1 MVVVIIGVPDS
12 GKSQMAEQRAMEL
25 ANNSRKYYIATMIPF
40 GEEGEKRVQK
50 HRKMRAGKGFE
61 TIECPVNLG
70 DRVDSFKDFSEA
82 TCLLEC
88 MSNLVGNEM
97 HGEKS
102 YTEDELIEQIV
113 SDVGKLCAV
122 AENVVIVSNS
132 FDKDGEGYDED
143 TRNYVRALDRVNDRL
158 KDLSDETYEF
168 SGGNWMRT
176 R

>member
-12 GKSQMAEQRAMEL
+12 GKSQMAESRAMEI
-25 ANNSRKYYIATMIPF
+25 AGNCRKYYIATMIPF
-40 GEEGEKRVQK
+40 GEAGKRRVHK

-61 TIECPVNLG
+61 TIECPINLG
-70 DRVDSFKDFSEA
+70 CIASSIVDISEA

-97 HGEKS
+97 HGEKRYS
-102 YTEDELIEQIV
+102 EDELIEHIV
-113 SDVGKLCAV
+113 SDTAKLCNA
-122 AENVVIVSNS
+122 ARNVVIVSNS

-143 TRNYVRALDRVNDRL
+143 TRNYVRALERVNDRL
-158 KDLSDETYEF
+158 KNLSDETYEYMD
-168 SGGNWMRT
+168 GNWMRT